1 MKHNLLINYINSKK
15 ANKPLNEKKSS
26 HFNFDFFHNKLLK
39 NAIESN
45 IFFNGYISLSNTRSH
60 YYFKKKEKSMNHI
73 FSSDNKRN
81 NSSKNKTDLT
91 PRTIFNSVNSD
102 KRETKKYSF
111 KSKNLSSIN
120 ISDNIY
126 NFHKEQNEI
135 INSDKKLLIYFN
147 KNNLKEEENLSYNTF
162 KHKNFSENILNK
174 YSAKDKKDYLHKK
187 LTKSEFIKS
196 KLFESNNDKKVS
208 KTLRPK
214 IDKKIQVIIPS
225 QSAKNISKISQST
238 TTKEDTSKFVQLIK
252 NKAKNYFIEHRF
264 SSVKDYFNDWLY
276 YKRKKDYQKKLY
288 LDVDSIYYY
297 LKDKIGIKIFK
308 NQVSKIFN
316 CNNTVFD
323 INQFKDFFFEENSGQ
338 KSLLINKKLLLNYN
352 LFNSYNYFKKNKG
365 YSFSS
370 FSDIIKST
378 KTKNP
383 IFKNNLLIRVLKEN
397 KSKIIDKI
405 CDNLVEN
412 DKKEEYDFTEFNNL
426 FEQLNLDKNV
436 VNKKMTKKLFNKY
449 KNKNEKVNIKYFIN
463 NLESIDDDKNELFKD
478 KEENKEN
485 MIETPRRKAYHKFF
499 YSNPINLHLNKI
511 QFKDNN
517 EDNNK
522 TKSSPINK
530 IEKYSFK
537 SNTLTAKVEKNIKS
551 FNNTSQTNKLI
562 KFNELKKNKKLK
574 KKKFCILFDSGAKSM
589 NQSNMIKS
597 IKPKFIKSNDNKTIK
612 VENKFRTNYNHN
624 ITLKEI
630 DKNIKKFA
638 TLTRPVSVY
647 NKAFLEMNI
656 NNNKNNSN
664 YIDNRIQKLFSE
676 DSKIQ
681 KLNSD
686 IIDLI

>member
-1 MKHNLLINYINSKK
+1 M
-15 ANKPLNEKKSS
+15 
-26 HFNFDFFHNKLLK
+26 
-39 NAIESN
+39 
-45 IFFNGYISLSNTRSH
+45 
-60 YYFKKKEKSMNHI
+60 
-73 FSSDNKRN
+73 
-81 NSSKNKTDLT
+81 
-91 PRTIFNSVNSD
+91 
-102 KRETKKYSF
+102 
-111 KSKNLSSIN
+111 
-120 ISDNIY
+120 
-126 NFHKEQNEI
+126 
-135 INSDKKLLIYFN
+135 
-147 KNNLKEEENLSYNTF
+147 
-162 KHKNFSENILNK
+162 
-174 YSAKDKKDYLHKK
+174 
-187 LTKSEFIKS
+187 
-196 KLFESNNDKKVS
+196 
-208 KTLRPK
+208 
-214 IDKKIQVIIPS
+214 
-225 QSAKNISKISQST
+225 
-238 TTKEDTSKFVQLIK
+238 
-252 NKAKNYFIEHRF
+252 
-264 SSVKDYFNDWLY
+264 
-276 YKRKKDYQKKLY
+276 
-288 LDVDSIYYY
+288 
-297 LKDKIGIKIFK
+297 
-308 NQVSKIFN
+308 
-316 CNNTVFD
+316 
-323 INQFKDFFFEENSGQ
+323 
-338 KSLLINKKLLLNYN
+338 LINKKLLLNNN

-537 SNTLTAKVEKNIKS
+537 SNTLTAKVEKNI
-551 FNNTSQTNKLI
+551 NNTSQTNKLI

>member
-73 FSSDNKRN
+73 FSYNNKRN

-102 KRETKKYSF
+102 KRETKRYSF

-120 ISDNIY
+120 ISDNSY

-485 MIETPRRKAYHKFF
+485 MIETPRCKAYHKFF

>member
-102 KRETKKYSF
+102 KRETKRYSF

-120 ISDNIY
+120 ISDNSY

-338 KSLLINKKLLLNYN
+338 KSLLINKKLLLNNN

-537 SNTLTAKVEKNIKS
+537 SNTLTAKVEKNI
-551 FNNTSQTNKLI
+551 NNTSQTNKLI

-656 NNNKNNSN
+656 NKNKNNSN

>member
-120 ISDNIY
+120 ISDNSY

>member
-102 KRETKKYSF
+102 KRETKRYSF

-120 ISDNIY
+120 ISDNSY

-537 SNTLTAKVEKNIKS
+537 SNTLTAKVEKNI
-551 FNNTSQTNKLI
+551 NNTSQTNKLI

-589 NQSNMIKS
+589 SQSNMIKS

>member
-1 MKHNLLINYINSKK
+1 MKHNLLINYFNSKK

-73 FSSDNKRN
+73 FSYNNKRN

-120 ISDNIY
+120 ISDNSY

-338 KSLLINKKLLLNYN
+338 KSLLINKKLLLNNN
-352 LFNSYNYFKKNKG
+352 LFNSYDYFKKNKG

>member
-102 KRETKKYSF
+102 KRETKRYSF

-120 ISDNIY
+120 ISDNSY

-323 INQFKDFFFEENSGQ
+323 INQFKDFF
-338 KSLLINKKLLLNYN
+338 
-352 LFNSYNYFKKNKG
+352 
-365 YSFSS
+365 
-370 FSDIIKST
+370 
-378 KTKNP
+378 
-383 IFKNNLLIRVLKEN
+383 V
-397 KSKIIDKI
+397 
-405 CDNLVEN
+405 
-412 DKKEEYDFTEFNNL
+412 
-426 FEQLNLDKNV
+426 
-436 VNKKMTKKLFNKY
+436 
-449 KNKNEKVNIKYFIN
+449 
-463 NLESIDDDKNELFKD
+463 
-478 KEENKEN
+478 
-485 MIETPRRKAYHKFF
+485 
-499 YSNPINLHLNKI
+499 
-511 QFKDNN
+511 
-517 EDNNK
+517 
-522 TKSSPINK
+522 
-530 IEKYSFK
+530 
-537 SNTLTAKVEKNIKS
+537 
-551 FNNTSQTNKLI
+551 
-562 KFNELKKNKKLK
+562 
-574 KKKFCILFDSGAKSM
+574 
-589 NQSNMIKS
+589 
-597 IKPKFIKSNDNKTIK
+597 
-612 VENKFRTNYNHN
+612 
-624 ITLKEI
+624 
-630 DKNIKKFA
+630 
-638 TLTRPVSVY
+638 
-647 NKAFLEMNI
+647 
-656 NNNKNNSN
+656 
-664 YIDNRIQKLFSE
+664 
-676 DSKIQ
+676 
-681 KLNSD
+681 
-686 IIDLI
+686 

>member
-73 FSSDNKRN
+73 FSYNNKRN

-91 PRTIFNSVNSD
+91 PRTIFNSANSD

-120 ISDNIY
+120 ISDNSY

-187 LTKSEFIKS
+187 LTKIEFIKS

-338 KSLLINKKLLLNYN
+338 KSLLINKKLLLNNN

-551 FNNTSQTNKLI
+551 FN
-562 KFNELKKNKKLK
+562 
-574 KKKFCILFDSGAKSM
+574 
-589 NQSNMIKS
+589 
-597 IKPKFIKSNDNKTIK
+597 TI
-612 VENKFRTNYNHN
+612 
-624 ITLKEI
+624 
-630 DKNIKKFA
+630 FA
-638 TLTRPVSVY
+638 LY
-647 NKAFLEMNI
+647 
-656 NNNKNNSN
+656 
-664 YIDNRIQKLFSE
+664 
-676 DSKIQ
+676 
-681 KLNSD
+681 
-686 IIDLI
+686 

>member
-91 PRTIFNSVNSD
+91 PRTIFNSANSD

-120 ISDNIY
+120 ISDNSY

-412 DKKEEYDFTEFNNL
+412 DKKEEYNFTEFNNL

-656 NNNKNNSN
+656 NKNNSN

>member
-102 KRETKKYSF
+102 KRETKRYSF

-120 ISDNIY
+120 ISDNSY

-162 KHKNFSENILNK
+162 KHKKFSENILNK

-412 DKKEEYDFTEFNNL
+412 DKKEECNFTEFNNL

-537 SNTLTAKVEKNIKS
+537 SNTLTAKVEKNI
-551 FNNTSQTNKLI
+551 NNTSQTNKLI

>member
-102 KRETKKYSF
+102 KRETKRYSF

-120 ISDNIY
+120 ISDNSY

-338 KSLLINKKLLLNYN
+338 KSLLINKKLLLNNN

-449 KNKNEKVNIKYFIN
+449 KYKNEKVNIKYFIN

-537 SNTLTAKVEKNIKS
+537 SNTLTAKVEKNI
-551 FNNTSQTNKLI
+551 NNTSQTNKLI

>member
-73 FSSDNKRN
+73 ISSDNKRN

-91 PRTIFNSVNSD
+91 PRTIFNSANSD

-120 ISDNIY
+120 ISDNSY

-664 YIDNRIQKLFSE
+664 RIQKLFSE

>member
-102 KRETKKYSF
+102 KRETKRYSF

-120 ISDNIY
+120 ISDNSY

-412 DKKEEYDFTEFNNL
+412 DKKEEYNFTEFNNL

>member
-102 KRETKKYSF
+102 KRETKRYSF

-120 ISDNIY
+120 ISDNSY

-187 LTKSEFIKS
+187 LTKSEFIKN

-276 YKRKKDYQKKLY
+276 YKRKKDYQKILY

-338 KSLLINKKLLLNYN
+338 KSLLINTKLLLNNN

-412 DKKEEYDFTEFNNL
+412 DKKEEYDFTEFNKL

-537 SNTLTAKVEKNIKS
+537 SNTLTAKVEKNI
-551 FNNTSQTNKLI
+551 NNTSQTNKLI

>member
-26 HFNFDFFHNKLLK
+26 HFNFDFYHNKLLK

-91 PRTIFNSVNSD
+91 PRTIFNSANSD

-120 ISDNIY
+120 ISDNSY

-412 DKKEEYDFTEFNNL
+412 DKKEEYNFTEFNNL

>member
-73 FSSDNKRN
+73 FSYNNKRN

-120 ISDNIY
+120 ISDNSY

-412 DKKEEYDFTEFNNL
+412 DKKEEYNFTEFNNL

-537 SNTLTAKVEKNIKS
+537 SNTLTAKVEKNI
-551 FNNTSQTNKLI
+551 NNTSQTNKLI

>member
-102 KRETKKYSF
+102 KRETKRYSF

-120 ISDNIY
+120 ISDNSY

-412 DKKEEYDFTEFNNL
+412 DKKEEYNFTEFNNL

-485 MIETPRRKAYHKFF
+485 MIETPRCKAYHKFF

-537 SNTLTAKVEKNIKS
+537 SNTLTAKVEKNI
-551 FNNTSQTNKLI
+551 NNTSQTNKLI

>member
-102 KRETKKYSF
+102 KRETKRYSF

-120 ISDNIY
+120 ISDNSY

-338 KSLLINKKLLLNYN
+338 KSLLINKKLLLNNN

-537 SNTLTAKVEKNIKS
+537 SNTLTTKVEKNI
-551 FNNTSQTNKLI
+551 NNTSQTNKLI

>member
-102 KRETKKYSF
+102 KRETKRYSF

-120 ISDNIY
+120 ISDNSY

-316 CNNTVFD
+316 CNNIVFD

-338 KSLLINKKLLLNYN
+338 KSLLINKKLLLNNN

>member
-102 KRETKKYSF
+102 KRETKRYSF

-120 ISDNIY
+120 ISDNSY

-338 KSLLINKKLLLNYN
+338 KSLLINKKLLLNNN
-352 LFNSYNYFKKNKG
+352 LFNSYDYFKKNKG

-537 SNTLTAKVEKNIKS
+537 SNTLTAKVEKNI
-551 FNNTSQTNKLI
+551 NNTSQTNKLI

-656 NNNKNNSN
+656 NKNKNNSN

>member
-120 ISDNIY
+120 ISDNSY

-308 NQVSKIFN
+308 NQVSKMFN

-612 VENKFRTNYNHN
+612 VENKFGTNYNHN

>member
-73 FSSDNKRN
+73 FSYNNKRN

-102 KRETKKYSF
+102 KRETKRYSF

-120 ISDNIY
+120 ISDNSY

-537 SNTLTAKVEKNIKS
+537 SNTLTAKVEKNI
-551 FNNTSQTNKLI
+551 NNTSQTNKLI

>member
-102 KRETKKYSF
+102 KRETKRYSF

-120 ISDNIY
+120 ISDNSY

-338 KSLLINKKLLLNYN
+338 KSLLINKKLLLNNN

-537 SNTLTAKVEKNIKS
+537 SNTLTAKVEKNI
-551 FNNTSQTNKLI
+551 NNTSQTNKLI